1 MFREIQRLALK
12 SEKQNFVGVTH
23 VTQCFYANSFNI
35 ILWSKETCVF
45 LWSWTYLWTIKCL
58 IPIESTLVWD
68 VEHSLFTKLES
79 QRNTR
84 DVEWPFCVSVVT
96 TECSTPIVFCGQWVR
111 DGNYSRFFA
120 LSFQWCLASFSLS
133 VSSSISLCTSTYRHL
148 LSIVDNGIRDGNY
161 SRFFALSSLL
171 FPSFSFL
178 AHP

>member
-58 IPIESTLVWD
+58 IPVESTLVWD

-84 DVEWPFCVSVVT
+84 DVEWPIIKSNHITSLALYVVSINW
-96 TECSTPIVFCGQWVR
+96 SIRPMWFLPIF
-111 DGNYSRFFA
+111 
-120 LSFQWCLASFSLS
+120 
-133 VSSSISLCTSTYRHL
+133 VSSFLPFKIP
-148 LSIVDNGIRDGNY
+148 I
-161 SRFFALSSLL
+161 AL
-171 FPSFSFL
+171 FL
-178 AHP
+178 VSDYQW

>member
-1 MFREIQRLALK
+1 MFREIQHLALK

-68 VEHSLFTKLES
+68 VEHSLFTKIES

-84 DVEWPFCVSVVT
+84 DVEWPCGTIQHNRVIYLIDFQNKFGYLRALCTFVFDTVKVANSGQ
-96 TECSTPIVFCGQWVR
+96 IFYVFC
-111 DGNYSRFFA
+111 
-120 LSFQWCLASFSLS
+120 
-133 VSSSISLCTSTYRHL
+133 
-148 LSIVDNGIRDGNY
+148 
-161 SRFFALSSLL
+161 
-171 FPSFSFL
+171 
-178 AHP
+178 

>member
-58 IPIESTLVWD
+58 IPVESTLVWD

-84 DVEWPFCVSVVT
+84 DVEWPIIKSNHITSLALYVVSINW
-96 TECSTPIVFCGQWVR
+96 SIRPMWFLPIF
-111 DGNYSRFFA
+111 
-120 LSFQWCLASFSLS
+120 
-133 VSSSISLCTSTYRHL
+133 VSSFLPFKIPITQAYKIKVTSCNFNVMDGFSIFKGCW
-148 LSIVDNGIRDGNY
+148 
-161 SRFFALSSLL
+161 F
-171 FPSFSFL
+171 
-178 AHP
+178 